1 MAYFT
6 STWVEAALERY
17 RRRGPQDTIM
27 GKPVAFS
34 DRHYLAALLH
44 IYTGTFSLER
54 IALLAGISPEDLRF
68 QRSQVDFMSLVDYLR
83 TRFSEWFREHLLMR
97 DFELAEYGRLAL
109 EYIHLEE
116 QVQSQIKIP
125 LLNQLKNLC
134 YELEDKLSGGK
145 RLAPYDEALF
155 RRLLLF
161 FLSSEALRPTLSSR
175 LVNRAKEAGEKAYP
189 GEFARLE
196 LPEKE
201 GFSENLFYYL
211 KESLSRAAGGSRR

>member
-1 MAYFT
+1 MYFFT
-6 STWVEAALERY
+6 AEWVEAALERY
-17 RRRGPQDTIM
+17 RRRQPDDTIM
-27 GKPVAFS
+27 GKKVVFS

-44 IYTGTFSLER
+44 IYTGSFSLEGIAQLSR
-54 IALLAGISPEDLRF
+54 ISLEELLF
-68 QRSQVDFMSLVDYLR
+68 QRTQVDFMSLVDYLQ

-175 LVNRAKEAGEKAYP
+175 LVNRAREAGERAYP

-196 LPEKE
+196 LPEKD
-201 GFSENLFYYL
+201 GFSESLFRYL
-211 KESLSRAAGGSRR
+211 KECLNYEERA

>member
-1 MAYFT
+1 MGYFT
-6 STWVEAALERY
+6 SAWVEAALERY

-44 IYTGTFSLER
+44 IYTGTLSLER
-54 IALLAGISPEDLRF
+54 IAAVAGISPEDLRL

-97 DFELAEYGRLAL
+97 DFALAEYGRLAL

-134 YELEDKLSGGK
+134 YELEDKLAGGK
-145 RLAPYDEALF
+145 VLAPYDEALF

-161 FLSSEALRPTLSSR
+161 FLSSEALRPTLSAR
-175 LVNRAKEAGEKAYP
+175 LINRAREAGERAYP
-189 GEFARLE
+189 GEFERLE
-196 LPEKE
+196 IPEKE
-201 GFSENLFYYL
+201 GFPEELFRHL
-211 KESLSRAAGGSRR
+211 KASLSHEKGA